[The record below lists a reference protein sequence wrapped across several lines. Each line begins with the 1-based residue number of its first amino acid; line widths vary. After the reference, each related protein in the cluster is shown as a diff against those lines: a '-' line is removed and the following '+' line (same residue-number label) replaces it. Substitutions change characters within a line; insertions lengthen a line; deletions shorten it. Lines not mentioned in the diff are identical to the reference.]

1 MGLIKAGMGAIGGV
15 LADQWKEYFYCDS
28 MTPDVLMCKGQ
39 KRISNQGRSSNTS
52 AEDNIISNGSVIAVN
67 VGQCMMIV
75 EQGKVVDLCAE
86 PGEYTYDKSTEPS
99 VFTGDLKESVI
110 QVFQRMGKR
119 FTFGGD
125 TGKDQRVYYF
135 NTKEI
140 IGNKYGTPAEIP
152 FKVIEENTGRSLLVR
167 IRCFGEYSYKIVDPI
182 LFYSTIA
189 GNAPEQYLRS
199 QWDSQLKSELLTAL
213 QPAFGKISAQRID
226 YTELPMRTMELAD
239 ALNDVLSNKWRDLR
253 GIEIVS
259 FGVNSVKANEED
271 EAKLQKVQMGAM
283 MSNPEMRLGV
293 LTDATAD
300 GIRNAS
306 ANEGGMGPM
315 GAFIGMGMANMAGG
329 MAMGNAYGPGG
340 YPPPYGQAPQQPY
353 PPQQPA
359 PAPAPAAA
367 PAGWTCACGHT
378 GNTGNFCSGC
388 GKPKPAPQPAAGGW
402 DCECGAKGNT
412 GKFCSNCGKPQ
423 PATPA
428 GWTCSCGSVN
438 QGQFCPNCGSRKP
451 AGAPLYKCDKCG
463 WEPEDPHNPPK
474 FCPRCGDP
482 FNEGDIVK

>member
-39 KRISNQGRSSNTS
+39 KRTSSQGRSSNTS
-52 AEDNIISNGSVIAVN
+52 GEDNIISNGSVIAVN

-189 GNAPEQYLRS
+189 GNAPDQYLRS

-239 ALNDVLSNKWRDLR
+239 ALNDVLSSKWRDLR

-283 MSNPEMRLGV
+283 MSNPEMRMGV

-306 ANEGGMGPM
+306 ANESGMGPM

-340 YPPPYGQAPQQPY
+340 QYPPQYGQQPYGQPPQQPY

-359 PAPAPAAA
+359 PA
-367 PAGWTCACGHT
+367 AGWACSCGHT

-402 DCECGAKGNT
+402 DCACGAKGNT
-412 GKFCSNCGKPQ
+412 GKFCTNCGKPQ
-423 PATPA
+423 PASPE